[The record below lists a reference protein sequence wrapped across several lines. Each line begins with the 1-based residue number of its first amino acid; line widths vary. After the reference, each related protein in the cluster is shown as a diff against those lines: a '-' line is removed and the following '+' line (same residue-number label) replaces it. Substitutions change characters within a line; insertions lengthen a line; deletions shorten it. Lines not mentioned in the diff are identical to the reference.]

1 MKKKYPDVMID
12 IETLGRKP
20 GCAVLSI
27 GAVHFDRLT
36 GEIGDGFFYA
46 CMGAENAKKYGHVDD
61 DTLAWWMS
69 QSDPAK
75 QDAFN
80 GTADPLQVAQSFAEW
95 IDGGDKVWGNG
106 SVFDITILE
115 AWFDALGVKVPW
127 QFWNV
132 RDVRTVID
140 IADVNPKKFQRK
152 GTYHNALDDAVF
164 QVEYTAAAIR
174 HLKEGI

>member
-12 IETLGRKP
+12 IETLGRTA

-27 GAVHFDRLT
+27 GAVTFDRIT
-36 GEIGDGFFYA
+36 GEIGDIFYV
-46 CMGAENAKKYGHVDD
+46 CMGAENAKKFGSVDPE
-61 DTLAWWMS
+61 TMQWWMG
-69 QSDPAK
+69 QADQAK

-80 GTADPLQVAQSFAEW
+80 GDADPVEAAKSFASW
-95 IDGGDKVWGNG
+95 LSPNDKPWGNG

-115 AWFDALGVKVPW
+115 AWFAATGVKVPW
-127 QFWNV
+127 QFWNI